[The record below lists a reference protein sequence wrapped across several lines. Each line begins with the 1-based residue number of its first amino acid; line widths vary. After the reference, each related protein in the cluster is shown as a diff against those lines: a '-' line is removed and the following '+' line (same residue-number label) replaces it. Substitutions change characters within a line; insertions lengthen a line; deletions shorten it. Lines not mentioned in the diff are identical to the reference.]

1 MNYGELLLSKVI
13 EANDV
18 NALSRFNIT
27 VKDFMTR
34 EEKDAYIFI
43 KEYAEQNRNN
53 APDYR
58 TLVNAVPNF
67 NYRENVSDSFEYM
80 GRKLKEYGTQVHVME
95 LLQGKASE
103 NFSTMDGFKYIDW
116 LKQELENMKGHL
128 DE

>member
-1 MNYGELLLSKVI
+1 MNYGELLLSKIV

-18 NALSRFNIT
+18 NALGRFNVTI
-27 VKDFMTR
+27 KDFITK

-67 NYRENVSDSFEYM
+67 NYRENVTDSFDYM
-80 GRKLKEYGTQVHVME
+80 AKKLKEYGTQVQVME
-95 LLQGKASE
+95 ILQGEASTK
-103 NFSTMDGFKYIDW
+103 FGTK
-116 LKQELENMKGHL
+116 
-128 DE
+128 